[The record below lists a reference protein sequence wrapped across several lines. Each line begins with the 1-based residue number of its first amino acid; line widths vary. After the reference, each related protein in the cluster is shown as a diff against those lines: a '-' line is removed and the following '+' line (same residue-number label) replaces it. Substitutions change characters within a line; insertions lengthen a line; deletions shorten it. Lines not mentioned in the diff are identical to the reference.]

1 MGKEG
6 LRIVN
11 WAVWRPAAGLMRRL
25 RFPAKMGLI
34 SLAFLLPMGWLL
46 SGFLAGEMEDL
57 HLVAQERHG
66 VSYARGVY
74 QLHGAAD
81 QWRHAAR
88 SEAMGRSAES
98 VSEARKLFDAAL
110 AQLRQLHLQHATGWQ
125 LTKDWKA
132 LDDMVARSQSLSG
145 ASPARIY
152 ETMTALSRSVG
163 ALLGSVT
170 DQSGLALDPEMATY
184 YLMNATLMR
193 APDVIRYTGELRGLS
208 VDALREG
215 RVEAAQAAKLAE
227 LRTQIGVTLAQ
238 ALEDLSKVVAA
249 EPGAAQRLVQTA
261 PPATMAY
268 LAEMERQFPV
278 GTTNVQG
285 DAEALVRLANQT
297 LAAQYGQVDA
307 NLRLLDSLLQRRED
321 QLLTKLWINLAITAA
336 GLLLALFFAMGF
348 YRSMFGGFKALR
360 RHMLSI
366 SMGDLRAEISGKG
379 HDEVSDLLREV
390 GYMQQS
396 LRQTVQQVQGASD
409 SVVQA
414 SLEIA
419 NGTRDLSSR
428 TESAAAAL
436 EQSSAALEQTTS
448 SVGHTAES
456 ARQASD
462 IAVDHARVA
471 QRGGEV
477 MGQVVNTMERIQH
490 SSRRIN
496 DIIGTIDGIAF
507 QTNILALN
515 AAVEA
520 ARAGEQGR
528 GFAVVAG
535 EVRNLAQRSAAA
547 AKEIKAL
554 ISSSVADVDSGM
566 QVVRSAGETMT
577 EIVHHADQVRVLLDE
592 VANGAREQSM
602 GIGQIGQAVQDL
614 DQNTQ
619 ANAALVEQTATAA
632 AAQRAAAVRMAAQ
645 VDEFRLPGAATARA
659 TMVEGIDV
667 DGIIDAHR
675 QWKVRLRD
683 AIESRAKV
691 DSVTLSRDDCCALGK
706 WIYGEGSQRL
716 GGRASFS
723 ELIERHKRFHAVAGS
738 VGEQINQRRYREAED
753 ALAPGTPFAEATSAV
768 VLVLSSAKRMGF

>member
-1 MGKEG
+1 
-6 LRIVN
+6 
-11 WAVWRPAAGLMRRL
+11 
-25 RFPAKMGLI
+25 
-34 SLAFLLPMGWLL
+34 
-46 SGFLAGEMEDL
+46 
-57 HLVAQERHG
+57 
-66 VSYARGVY
+66 
-74 QLHGAAD
+74 
-81 QWRHAAR
+81 
-88 SEAMGRSAES
+88 
-98 VSEARKLFDAAL
+98 
-110 AQLRQLHLQHATGWQ
+110 
-125 LTKDWKA
+125 
-132 LDDMVARSQSLSG
+132 
-145 ASPARIY
+145 
-152 ETMTALSRSVG
+152 
-163 ALLGSVT
+163 
-170 DQSGLALDPEMATY
+170 
-184 YLMNATLMR
+184 
-193 APDVIRYTGELRGLS
+193 
-208 VDALREG
+208 
-215 RVEAAQAAKLAE
+215 
-227 LRTQIGVTLAQ
+227 
-238 ALEDLSKVVAA
+238 
-249 EPGAAQRLVQTA
+249 
-261 PPATMAY
+261 
-268 LAEMERQFPV
+268 
-278 GTTNVQG
+278 
-285 DAEALVRLANQT
+285 
-297 LAAQYGQVDA
+297 
-307 NLRLLDSLLQRRED
+307 
-321 QLLTKLWINLAITAA
+321 
-336 GLLLALFFAMGF
+336 
-348 YRSMFGGFKALR
+348 
-360 RHMLSI
+360 
-366 SMGDLRAEISGKG
+366 
-379 HDEVSDLLREV
+379 
-390 GYMQQS
+390 
-396 LRQTVQQVQGASD
+396 
-409 SVVQA
+409 
-414 SLEIA
+414 
-419 NGTRDLSSR
+419 
-428 TESAAAAL
+428 
-436 EQSSAALEQTTS
+436 
-448 SVGHTAES
+448 
-456 ARQASD
+456 
-462 IAVDHARVA
+462 
-471 QRGGEV
+471 
-477 MGQVVNTMERIQH
+477 MERIQH

>member
-1 MGKEG
+1 MRGTS
-6 LRIVN
+6 LRVVN
-11 WAVWRPAAGLMRRL
+11 WAVWRPAAGVMRRL
-25 RFPAKMGLI
+25 RFPAKMTLI

-46 SGFLAGEMEDL
+46 YGFLASEMDDL
-57 HLVAQERHG
+57 HFVAQERHG

-74 QLHGAAD
+74 QLQASAD
-81 QWRHAAR
+81 QWRYAAR
-88 SEAMGRSAES
+88 SEALGRPAES
-98 VSEARKLFDAAL
+98 VSEARKRFDASL
-110 AQLRQLHLQHATGWQ
+110 AELRHLHQLHATAWQ
-125 LTKDWKA
+125 LSADWKT
-132 LDDMVARSQSLSG
+132 LDETIARSQALSG
-145 ASPARIY
+145 ATPAQIY

-163 ALLGSVT
+163 TLLGSVT
-170 DQSGLALDPEMATY
+170 DQSGLALDPEMSTY
-184 YLMNATLMR
+184 YLMNATLVR

-208 VDALREG
+208 VDALRSG
-215 RVEAAQAAKLAE
+215 RLEAAQAAKLAE
-227 LRTQIGVTLAQ
+227 LRTLIGVTLAQ
-238 ALEDLSKVVAA
+238 ARVDLSKVVAA
-249 EPGAAQRLVQTA
+249 EPEATQRLVQAAPQATA
-261 PPATMAY
+261 AY
-268 LAEMERQFPV
+268 LAEMDRLFPV
-278 GTTNVQG
+278 GASSVQG
-285 DAEALVRLANQT
+285 DDEALVRMANQT
-297 LAAQYGQVDA
+297 LATQYGQVDA
-307 NLRLLDSLLQRRED
+307 NLQLLDGLLERREARLLTE
-321 QLLTKLWINLAITAA
+321 LWINLSITAA
-336 GLLLALFFAMGF
+336 GLLLALFLAMGF

-366 SMGDLRAEISGKG
+366 SMGDLRAEINGKG

-448 SVGHTAES
+448 SVSHTAES

-462 IAVDHARVA
+462 IAIDNARVA

-477 MGQVVNTMERIQH
+477 MGEVVNTMERIQN

-496 DIIGTIDGIAF
+496 DIIGVIDGIAF

-535 EVRNLAQRSAAA
+535 EVRSLAQRSAAA
-547 AKEIKAL
+547 AKEIKGL
-554 ISSSVADVDSGM
+554 ISSSVTDVDSGM

-577 EIVHHADQVRVLLDE
+577 EIVQHADQVRVLLDE
-592 VANGAREQSM
+592 VANGAKEQSM

-645 VDEFRLPGAATARA
+645 VDEFRLPGATATQAS
-659 TMVEGIDV
+659 MVEGIDV
-667 DGIIDAHR
+667 DSIIDAHR
-675 QWKVRLRD
+675 QWKVKLRD
-683 AIESRAKV
+683 AIEARQKV
-691 DSVTLSRDDCCALGK
+691 DTATLSRDDCCVLGK
-706 WIYGEGSQRL
+706 WIYGDGQRL
-716 GGRASFS
+716 AGRQNFV
-723 ELIERHKRFHAVAGS
+723 ELIDRHKHFHAVAGQ
-738 VGEQINQRRYREAED
+738 VGELINHHSYRDAEE
-753 ALAPGTPFAEATSAV
+753 ALAPGTRFSAATSEV
-768 VLVLSSAKRMGF
+768 VMVLSSAKRLGF